1 MISSYCVIILSLLG
15 GEIERGHASFYWTYL
30 LYNGFRTEN
39 WRFPAPPF
47 PTATQFFITLWYILF
62 VQSFGK
68 RMTPKHQKLALRCAG
83 YIPTVHQDVTQP
95 SIAWHPTQPSF
106 AWHLVGTWREFLKA
120 KTWNKNSFI
129 LIYNEYILR
138 NLFQI
143 QTHN

>member
-1 MISSYCVIILSLLG
+1 MIYSHCVIILSLLG
-15 GEIERGHASFYWTYL
+15 GEIERGNASFYWTYL

-47 PTATQFFITLWYILF
+47 PTATQFFITLWYVLF

-68 RMTPKHQKLALRCAG
+68 KMTPKHQKLALRCAG
-83 YIPTVHQDVTQP
+83 CIPTVHQDVTQP

-120 KTWNKNSFI
+120 KTSNKNSFI